1 MEKVDKEPIS
11 SSSQKAELN
20 RNQEEICPTLQLPS
34 EILQD
39 MDDLCALLDIKR
51 EEFIVEA
58 IYGNLIM
65 YHENPE
71 MAFYQIVRSNKFIR
85 LFERIRGNL
94 NKKFGKTV
102 LIQKYFEK

>member
-1 MEKVDKEPIS
+1 MEKVDKDPIS
-11 SSSQKAELN
+11 SSSQKAGAN
-20 RNQEEICPTLQLPS
+20 RNCEEICPKLQLPS
-34 EILQD
+34 DILQD
-39 MDDLCALLDIKR
+39 MDDLCTLLDMKR

-58 IYGNLIM
+58 IHGNLIL

-71 MAFYQIVRSNKFIR
+71 MAFDQIVRSNKFIR